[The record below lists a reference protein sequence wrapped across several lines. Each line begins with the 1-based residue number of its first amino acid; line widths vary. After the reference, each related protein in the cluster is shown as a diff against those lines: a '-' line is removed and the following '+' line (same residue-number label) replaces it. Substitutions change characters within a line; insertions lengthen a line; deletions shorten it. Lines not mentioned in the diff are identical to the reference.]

1 MGLLIDITALVFSLL
16 IMLLSDSKEVLFLA
30 SLLAFIKQ
38 SKIALSVASEPID
51 FLPLY
56 EASLQ

>member
-30 SLLAFIKQ
+30 SLLVFINFRYV
-38 SKIALSVASEPID
+38 SKGLDYISYYAGDKDEQD
-51 FLPLY
+51 
-56 EASLQ
+56 

>member
-30 SLLAFIKQ
+30 SLLAFINFRYV
-38 SKIALSVASEPID
+38 SKGLDYISNYAGDKED
-51 FLPLY
+51 
-56 EASLQ
+56 E

>member
-30 SLLAFIKQ
+30 SLLAFINFRYV
-38 SKIALSVASEPID
+38 SKGLDYISNYAGDED
-51 FLPLY
+51 
-56 EASLQ
+56 E

>member
-30 SLLAFIKQ
+30 SLLVFINFRYV
-38 SKIALSVASEPID
+38 SKGLDYISYYAGDED
-51 FLPLY
+51 
-56 EASLQ
+56 EQD

>member
-30 SLLAFIKQ
+30 SLLAFINFRYV
-38 SKIALSVASEPID
+38 SKGLDYISNYVGDE
-51 FLPLY
+51 Y
-56 EASLQ
+56 EQD

>member
-30 SLLAFIKQ
+30 SLLAFIN
-38 SKIALSVASEPID
+38 
-51 FLPLY
+51 FLY
-56 EASLQ
+56 AYT

>member
-30 SLLAFIKQ
+30 SLLAFIYFRYV
-38 SKIALSVASEPID
+38 SKGLDYISYYAGDENEQD
-51 FLPLY
+51 
-56 EASLQ
+56 

>member
-30 SLLAFIKQ
+30 SLLVFINFRYV
-38 SKIALSVASEPID
+38 SKGLDYISYYAGDED
-51 FLPLY
+51 
-56 EASLQ
+56 EQN